1 MDTPKGGFFY
11 TLRVSNIL
19 PGKAIPRLSVMS
31 NVVVHPKTIVDHAS
45 GGASKPKLLDEVRAH
60 IQRLN
65 YSIRTEDAYVDW
77 VRRFVLF
84 HDKRHPREMG
94 AAEIEAFLTHLAVVG
109 KVSASTQNQAKSAL
123 LFLYRAV
130 LNVDLPWLGDIASA
144 RQGKRLPVVLTVAE
158 VQATLARV
166 TGTTGLMVRLLYG
179 SGLRLKQ
186 HWGQTTVSH
195 S

>member
-1 MDTPKGGFFY
+1 MDTPKGGLFY

-19 PGKAIPRLSVMS
+19 PGKATPRLSVTS
-31 NVVVHPKTIVDHAS
+31 KVVVHPKTIVDHAS

-94 AAEIEAFLTHLAVVG
+94 AAEKNWKNL
-109 KVSASTQNQAKSAL
+109 
-123 LFLYRAV
+123 
-130 LNVDLPWLGDIASA
+130 
-144 RQGKRLPVVLTVAE
+144 
-158 VQATLARV
+158 
-166 TGTTGLMVRLLYG
+166 
-179 SGLRLKQ
+179 
-186 HWGQTTVSH
+186 GQTELSPIPLLLSTVS
-195 S
+195 SGAPLPR